1 MHDWIFFYIMVMSH
15 NGKVGFGITK
25 NPERVDDY
33 TAHCLEDQSFMFL
46 FYGPEDEIE
55 EIEETFKQKHRGILI
70 KKLKRKKWRLEGID
84 PKQSSMTAQEVKE
97 WVEAFITTNK
107 FKSQGIKDVW
117 LPYSGDKR
125 LSRKNITLSPEL
137 YLEEVSN
144 DQT

>member
-15 NGKVGFGITK
+15 NSKVGFGITK

-46 FYGPEDEIE
+46 FYGPEE
-55 EIEETFKQKHRGILI
+55 EIEDIEDAFKQKHRKILI

-84 PKQSSMTAQEVKE
+84 PKESSMTAQDVKI
-97 WVEAFITTNK
+97 WVEKFVIDNK
-107 FKSQGIKDVW
+107 FKTQRIQDNW

-125 LSRKNITLSPEL
+125 VSRKNITISPEL
-137 YLEEVSN
+137 YLE
-144 DQT
+144 TIK

>member
-1 MHDWIFFYIMVMSH
+1 MVMSH

-46 FYGPEDEIE
+46 FYGPADEIE
-55 EIEETFKQKHRGILI
+55 DIEATFKKVHRKILI

-84 PKQSSMTAQEVKE
+84 PKLSSMTANEVKA
-97 WVEAFITTNK
+97 WVEEYVTKNK
-107 FKSQGIKDVW
+107 YDTQRIKDVW

-125 LSRKNITLSPEL
+125 VSRKNITLSPDL
-137 YLEEVSN
+137 YL
-144 DQT
+144 DPI